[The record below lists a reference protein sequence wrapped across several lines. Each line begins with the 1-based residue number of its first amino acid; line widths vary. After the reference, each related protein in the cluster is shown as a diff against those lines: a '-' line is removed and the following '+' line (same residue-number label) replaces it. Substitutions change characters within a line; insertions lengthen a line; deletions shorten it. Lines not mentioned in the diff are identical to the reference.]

1 MTLGDRIAIFNAG
14 RIEQVGAPMALYERP
29 CNQFVAGFLGS
40 PRMNFLP
47 VALAH
52 GLGHALPGG
61 TVTVGLRPEQL
72 RWVAGDDAGGGS
84 AGRLGSGAGLAARV
98 ERIEHLGDVALVHCH
113 VDGADEPVIVK
124 SALAPRDLPAPQAVL
139 WLQANAERVLCFD
152 AQGRLIVR

>member
-40 PRMNFLP
+40 PQMNFLP
-47 VALAH
+47 AALAL

-84 AGRLGSGAGLAARV
+84 AGRSGSSAGLAARV

-113 VDGADEPVIVK
+113 VEGADAPVIVK
-124 SALAPRDLPAPQAVL
+124 SALGPRDLPAPQAGL
-139 WLQANAERVLCFD
+139 LLQADAERVLCFD